1 MKRVILLAVAA
12 AMICGCEKEIVSE
25 GTAVKT
31 SGTSASDVKTKKF
44 TFTMKGDFSK
54 EWNGDGIALQETK
67 PAGDAAG
74 NRAGEP
80 LGAGRAGEPLGAGTT
95 PRRTVGYL
103 AAEGKDMTDVWV
115 LDYMNGQLV
124 QQVHQSDN
132 TAEDFGMPVMQLAY
146 GSHHVYFVASRG
158 AGADLNVGEHRLTW
172 EKVSDTFYNDYEVNV
187 VATSNGNRAVTL
199 ERVVTKLRLTFT
211 DVVPENAATINITPA
226 TWYKGLDYVTGE
238 PCAVAES
245 QTTTI
250 NIPSAS
256 IGQTGV
262 SASMF
267 SVSTATEWTTDVTI
281 SSKTSAD
288 AVLGTATLTA
298 VPLKANRVS
307 DYSGPLFSAGG
318 SLSLSLNG
326 EWMDSYNGTW

>member
-25 GTAVKT
+25 KPAGEAAGVV
-31 SGTSASDVKTKKF
+31 ASDVKTKKF
-44 TFTMKGDFSK
+44 TFTMKGDFSVD
-54 EWNGDGIALQETK
+54 WNGDGIALQETK

-74 NRAGEP
+74 VVAAGNRAGEP
-80 LGAGRAGEPLGAGTT
+80 LGSGTT
-95 PRRTVGYL
+95 ARRTVGYL

-172 EKVSDTFYNDYEVNV
+172 EKVSDTFYKDYEVNV

-211 DVVPENAATINITPA
+211 DAVPENAATINITPA

-288 AVLGTATLTA
+288 AVLGTAMLTA

-307 DYSGPLFSAGG
+307 DYRGPLFSAGG
-318 SLSLSLNG
+318 SMSLSLNG
-326 EWMDSYNGTW
+326 EWMDSYQGTW